1 MESTLD
7 QDMVGE
13 DWWMVRE
20 DLLVEREG
28 WREVIDR
35 LRRLNV
41 WTFLL
46 WICVGIALA
55 YVV

>member
-28 WREVIDR
+28 WREVFDR